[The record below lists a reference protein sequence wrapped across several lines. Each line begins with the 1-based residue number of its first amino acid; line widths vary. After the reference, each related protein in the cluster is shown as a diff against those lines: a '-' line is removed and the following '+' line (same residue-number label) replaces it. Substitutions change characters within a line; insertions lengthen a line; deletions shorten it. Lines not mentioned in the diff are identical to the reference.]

1 MPQHGVLVTEVEPSS
16 SADSQGISPKSI
28 ITSINGAN
36 FDGPDDFIRQAKAA
50 KGPVKLVVESP
61 VSKGGLTE
69 WKSQT
74 IEITPTKPKKT
85 PEGRP

>member
-1 MPQHGVLVTEVEPSS
+1 MVIR
-16 SADSQGISPKSI
+16 SARRCR
-28 ITSINGAN
+28 
-36 FDGPDDFIRQAKAA
+36 GPERFRAEIGDCGGEREAAA

-74 IEITPTKPKKT
+74 IDLVPAKPKKGS
-85 PEGRP
+85 EGRQ